1 LGVINNVINT
11 LFKSSGTASVVKDTE
26 SIGRAQT
33 RLGQASASAG
43 RSFAAQSQGLGGLV
57 GAYAGAAATV
67 FALEAA
73 FMALSKAAQS
83 ETILQGTA
91 TLASEIGQS
100 GPEILKTIQ
109 GITQGQLTLTESA
122 QNANIALSAGF
133 NVTQIEGF
141 TEVALKA
148 SRALGRDLTDSLQ
161 RVIRGV
167 SKLEPELLDEIG
179 IFTRIDPAV
188 AKYARQLGVST
199 TSLNEFQRRQAF
211 ANAAIEEGIRKF
223 GNIDTTSGS
232 AQKTL
237 EQLRVKVSELSI
249 EFTKL
254 LVNVLSPIAEFFTDD
269 IGNALL
275 LFGGILTLVFSKAIS
290 MIGAWSK
297 SSIQN
302 ISAFASNLA
311 TNAAAAKGSFDIIK
325 KGAEEAK
332 AAVAGRGGLSQLDG
346 KFNQPGIKRDT
357 ATEAAQA
364 RQRFLKGEQLSTAQ
378 INADIASLTKAQTEL
393 AAAGKQNSAAYTDAS
408 KIIGTY
414 STALQTAGLRT
425 RILTSLSAGLAVAAR
440 LAATAFTVFT
450 TALNGILFVVGAA
463 QLIGTLFDVDLLAE
477 VKKLFTDTSKV
488 AANLAAGIAG
498 LTVSAAGGTAEL
510 VRQLEL
516 AGATEPDLENLPKT
530 INKLQK
536 EIDSITTVKLQ
547 QELTN
552 GMAGFTRSPS
562 TTALNVVITDAERLA
577 TIEGEISRTRAII
590 AKGPT
595 FFIGD
600 RAIEEAKQRLIV
612 LESLQDSI
620 ATFGTAYGKVV
631 GELSSVTGVAAEA
644 IATTLTTGFENTI
657 QQAQNKLT
665 VFGVEVSMI
674 DGQLSLESLSAEQRG
689 IVESGVS
696 ATNTITNL
704 NESLRAGAIDSDK
717 LGASIGGLQNQ
728 ADKITV
734 AYNSQSAA
742 IQAVGGASIEAV
754 NANRELGNSLNALNT
769 RISTLITIQKEL
781 LNIERVFK
789 SVSKVFS
796 SEISLFENVEA
807 SGIIN
812 TLGEVANSQK
822 EIDKNQASYLTNILE
837 ATKASA
843 ILVTS
848 QEATNKALDA
858 ANLSGEERLIVESRI
873 RAEAELYNKTMEA
886 VNGKI
891 VSIIQSAQKLT
902 EDFSQATA
910 EIRRE
915 IDNINADTVLFKL
928 EAAIDVNK
936 LKRDLALAQQ
946 EAKLEAIRTEI
957 QLVSAKEKAGA
968 ISPLEAARQ
977 TSVLEQEVLN
987 QRRALI
993 DLEYQNA
1000 IQAITEENE
1009 LLFKKLEASKLDI
1022 LAQAQLQKDKIASDA
1037 ALIQALISTYSAFI
1051 ADQKS
1056 VAELLS
1062 SGFVSAGNAVSE
1074 ALALTLSRSALALA
1088 TAVTTGQ
1095 AIDVSAGVAV
1105 ATPIEDVTNR
1115 LSEVGTEL
1123 ESVTAAYLK
1132 SIDDK
1137 SAAEIKAAEAVFNA
1151 GINDN
1156 TEKLEAER
1164 VAHENKLAQ
1173 LGKETEIESYNA
1185 LSREA
1190 QSASANDKL
1199 TEVQEKLQQLF
1210 DSIKGNIEN
1219 ALMSINNL
1227 VFYGEGNLGDIFSNL
1242 FKSIQQDFFK
1252 TTIADP
1258 LSGFLTDSLFSVL
1271 GVTGMR
1277 TGIENAKV
1285 VGGALLVSV
1294 VSGPADMLNALG
1306 GDPTAAAATGATG
1319 IFGGF
1324 FEGIS
1329 SLFGK
1334 VFGQGGIIANLFS
1347 GLFGQGGI
1355 LSGLFNGI
1363 FGGLGGGV
1371 GLAQGGMVHLAQG
1384 GAAISASLSRDRVPA
1399 MLEPGEFVLRKQSA
1413 RKIGMPA
1420 LQAMNAT
1427 GTAGGTGNVSINVT
1441 NEGSPKQADAS
1452 PPRFDGEKYVVDV
1465 IMRDI
1470 SNNGPIRRS
1479 LRGRGGI

>member
-1 LGVINNVINT
+1 V
-11 LFKSSGTASVVKDTE
+11 FKSSGTAAVVKDTE

-100 GPEILKTIQ
+100 GPAILKSIQ
-109 GITQGQLTLTESA
+109 SITQGQLTLTEAA

-232 AQKTL
+232 TQKTL
-237 EQLRVKVSELSI
+237 EQLRVKVSELAT

-254 LVNVLSPIAEFFTDD
+254 LVGVLAPIAEFFTDD

-297 SSIQN
+297 GSIQN
-302 ISAFASNLA
+302 VSAFASNLA

-325 KGAEEAK
+325 KAAEETR

-346 KFNQPGIKRDT
+346 KFSQPGIKRDT

-393 AAAGKQNSAAYTDAS
+393 AAAGKQSSAAYTDAG

-425 RILTSLSAGLAVAAR
+425 RILTSLSTGLAVAAR
-440 LAATAFTVFT
+440 VAATAFTVLT
-450 TALNGILFVVGAA
+450 TAINGILFVVGAA

-477 VKKLFTDTSKV
+477 VKKLFTDTSK
-488 AANLAAGIAG
+488 AAADLATGIAG
-498 LTVSAAGGTAEL
+498 VTVSAAGGTAEL
-510 VRQLEL
+510 VRQLKL
-516 AGATEPDLENLPKT
+516 AGATEADLEKLPKT
-530 INKLQK
+530 INNLQK
-536 EIDSITTVKLQ
+536 EIDAISTAKLQ
-547 QELTN
+547 QELSSSFI
-552 GMAGFTRSPS
+552 AGVGE
-562 TTALNVVITDAERLA
+562 VVPAESIDRAITDAERLA

-595 FFIGD
+595 FFGGD
-600 RAIEEAKQRLIV
+600 RAIEDARQRLQI
-612 LESLQDSI
+612 LEALQDSVS
-620 ATFGTAYGKVV
+620 TFGTAYGRVV
-631 GELSSVTGVAAEA
+631 GELASVTGVAAEA

-665 VFGVEVSMI
+665 VFGVQVGMI
-674 DGQLSLESLSAEQRG
+674 DGQLSLETLSAEQRSV
-689 IVESGVS
+689 VESGVS
-696 ATNTITNL
+696 AANTINNL

-728 ADKITV
+728 ADTITM
-734 AYNSQSAA
+734 AYNSQNAA
-742 IQAVGGASIEAV
+742 IQAGAVASREAV
-754 NANRELGNSLNALNT
+754 SANKELGNSLNALNT
-769 RISTLITIQKEL
+769 RISTLIAIQKEL

-807 SGIIN
+807 SGVIN
-812 TLGEVANSQK
+812 TLGEIANGQK
-822 EIDKNQASYLTNILE
+822 EIDKNQASYLANILE

-858 ANLSGEERLIVESRI
+858 ANLSAEERLVVESKI
-873 RAEAELYNKTMEA
+873 RAEAELYNKTIEA

-902 EDFSQATA
+902 QEFSQATA
-910 EIRRE
+910 EIRKE
-915 IDNINADTVLFKL
+915 IDKINADTVLFKL
-928 EAAIDVNK
+928 EASIDVSK
-936 LKRDLALAQQ
+936 LKRDLALAQE

-968 ISPLEAARQ
+968 LSPLEAAKQ
-977 TSVLEQEVLN
+977 TNALEQEVLK

-1009 LLFKKLEASKLDI
+1009 LLLKKLEASKLDI
-1022 LAQAQLQKDKIASDA
+1022 LAQAQLQKDKIAADA
-1037 ALIQALISTYSAFI
+1037 AQIQALISTYSAFI
-1051 ADQKS
+1051 TDQKA
-1056 VAELLS
+1056 VADLLS
-1062 SGFVSAGNAVSE
+1062 SGFVDAGNSVSE
-1074 ALALTLSRSALALA
+1074 ALARTLSSGAQSLA
-1088 TAVTTGQ
+1088 TAIQTGQ
-1095 AIDVSAGVAV
+1095 AVDATAGVAV
-1105 ATPIEDVTNR
+1105 ATPIEEVTSR

-1123 ESVTAAYLK
+1123 GNTTDAYLK

-1137 SAAEIKAAEAVFNA
+1137 AAAEIKAAEAVFNA
-1151 GINDN
+1151 GIENN
-1156 TEKLEAER
+1156 IERLEAER

-1173 LGKETEIESYNA
+1173 LGKESEIESFNA
-1185 LSREA
+1185 VSREKE
-1190 QSASANDKL
+1190 ASKAAAKL

-1219 ALMSINNL
+1219 ALMSLNNL

-1258 LSGFLTDSLFSVL
+1258 LSENLTDSLFGAL
-1271 GVTGMR
+1271 GIKGAKK
-1277 TGIENAKV
+1277 GIENAKV
-1285 VGGALLVSV
+1285 NADGSLLVSV
-1294 VSGPADMLNALG
+1294 VSGPADLFG
-1306 GDPTAAAATGATG
+1306 TISSTGAETPQ
-1319 IFGGF
+1319 IGGF
-1324 FEGIS
+1324 FDNIT

-1334 VFGQGGIIANLFS
+1334 VFGQSGILANLFS

-1355 LSGLFNGI
+1355 LSGLFKGI
-1363 FGGLGGGV
+1363 FGGLFGGAGF
-1371 GLAQGGMVHLAQG
+1371 AQGGMVHLAQG
-1384 GAAISASLSRDRVPA
+1384 GAAISASLSRDRIPA

-1427 GTAGGTGNVSINVT
+1427 GNASGAGNVSINVT
-1441 NEGSPKQADAS
+1441 NEGSPKQAEAS
-1452 PPRFDGEKYVVDV
+1452 QPRFDGEKYVVDV

-1479 LRGRGGI
+1479 LRSRGGI